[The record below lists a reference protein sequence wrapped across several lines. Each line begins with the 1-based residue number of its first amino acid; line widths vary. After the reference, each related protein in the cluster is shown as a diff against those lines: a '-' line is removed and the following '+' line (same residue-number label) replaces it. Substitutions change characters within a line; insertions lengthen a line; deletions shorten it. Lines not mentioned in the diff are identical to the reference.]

1 MRAPRPAGGE
11 VRRRGRVLNGAISD
25 WYRPQAGT
33 TTGVR
38 ELAKRLSRATT
49 ALRRAAAA
57 TVACVVTASSLAV
70 ASLALTAPSAA
81 AQSSPQLAPDQIS
94 VHGRGWG
101 HGNGMSQWGALGYAV
116 DHGWSGERIVS
127 HFYGTTSHGP
137 TSIVDVADSDIWVH
151 LKRNDRRELLV
162 TSGEGFAVADH
173 AFDAGAVARI
183 GVSNGSFWVR
193 STTGCAQRGSLV
205 GDALSPTSRR
215 GDRYIEAQPRSS
227 DYTADDTSAMLTVI
241 YCDPQSPEVEFMRV
255 AYRGSVGIV
264 DQGNPFTFNRLPLEQ
279 YLRGVVPHESPPS
292 WGAAGGGLGIGA
304 LEAQAIAARSY
315 ALAHAV
321 RYESI
326 GRFTDICDTTA
337 CQVYAGAARNGQPLD
352 HGTRFVHTNTAV
364 ANTAGRVVQQA
375 DDAIALTEFHASSGG
390 WTAGLDEGSHFD
402 GVEDLGDAVD
412 SNERHAWQRKV
423 RRADI
428 EAAFPQIGK
437 LVCAEVTKRNGNG
450 AGGGRTR
457 GVRLVGTAG
466 VWEGAWTRWAG
477 DAFRKAFSLLSDWY
491 SFPQFEQSGPCPDGP
506 VPEADPGGPAT
517 SPPDAPGLWL
527 LKSDGTVLADG
538 AAQHFGDGKRS
549 SASTRF
555 VDIAALPSGRGYW
568 LVTAGGTVQA
578 RGDAVDHGDA
588 TAVEAHSSIVAA
600 AAHPDG
606 RGYWLATRD
615 GAVFAFG
622 AAGHWGGVAHLDL
635 AVSVVDI
642 EASPSGNGY
651 WLALADGRVVAFG
664 DAHDAGC
671 LSTLSGGRAAVG
683 LVAHPDGQG
692 YWIAG
697 ADTAVYAVGS
707 AQPLGSR
714 AGLANRLEMVAIA
727 STAGGSGYWLIW
739 SDGTS
744 FNRGDAPDYP
754 TSRAGPGVVAA
765 ESVR

>member
-1 MRAPRPAGGE
+1 M
-11 VRRRGRVLNGAISD
+11 
-25 WYRPQAGT
+25 
-33 TTGVR
+33 
-38 ELAKRLSRATT
+38 
-49 ALRRAAAA
+49 LRRAAAHLRQLA
-57 TVACVVTASSLAV
+57 RAAMACLVAASSLATG
-70 ASLALTAPSAA
+70 SLAFAALPAA
-81 AQSSPQLAPDQIS
+81 AQSSPQLAPDEIS

-101 HGNGMSQWGALGYAV
+101 HGNGMSQWGALGYATK
-116 DHGWSGERIVS
+116 HRWSGEQIIS
-127 HFYGTTSHGP
+127 HYYGSTSHGP
-137 TSIVDVADSDIWVH
+137 TSISDEADRDLWVH
-151 LKRNDRRELLV
+151 LTRNDRRDLLL
-162 TSGEGFAVADH
+162 TSGAGFTVAGRS
-173 AFDAGAVARI
+173 FEAGGVARI
-183 GVSNGSFWVR
+183 GVSNGTFWVR
-193 STTGCAQRGSLV
+193 STSGCAQQGSLV
-205 GDALSPTSRR
+205 DGALAPSSRR
-215 GDRYIEAQPRSS
+215 GDRYIEARPSGD
-227 DYTADDTSAMLTVI
+227 DYSADNASAMLTVI
-241 YCDPQSPEVEFMRV
+241 YCDATNPEVESMRV

-264 DQGNPFTFNRLPLEQ
+264 DQGNPFTFNRLPVEQ
-279 YLRGVVPHESPPS
+279 YLRSVVPHESVPE
-292 WGAAGGGLGIGA
+292 WGSADGGLGIAA

-315 ALAHAV
+315 ALALAAL
-321 RYESI
+321 REPR
-326 GRFTDICDTTA
+326 GRFTDTCDTTA
-337 CQVYAGAARNGQPLD
+337 CQVYAGAVRNGAPLD
-352 HGTRFVHTNTAV
+352 HGTRYIHSNTAIV
-364 ANTAGRVVQQA
+364 NTAGRVVLQA
-375 DDAIALTEFHASSGG
+375 DGAIALTEFHASSGG
-390 WTAGLDEGSHFD
+390 WTAGLDEGSHF
-402 GVEDLGDAVD
+402 GAVEDLGDAADV
-412 SNERHAWQRKV
+412 NRHHAWERRL

-437 LVCAEVTKRNGNG
+437 LVCIEVTKRNGNG
-450 AGGGRTR
+450 LWDGRTR
-457 GVRLVGTAG
+457 GVRLVGTKG
-466 VWEGAWTRWAG
+466 VWEDSWIRWSR
-477 DAFRKAFSLLSDWY
+477 DSFRKAFSLRSDWY
-491 SFPQFEQSGPCPDGP
+491 RFPQFDGSGPCPSGP
-506 VPEADPGGPAT
+506 VPEADAGGPAPAKT
-517 SPPDAPGLWL
+517 GPGLWL
-527 LKSDGTVLADG
+527 LQSDGTVLAHG

-549 SASTRF
+549 STSTRF